1 MLPAHAACRYSSR
14 SAMAQELGR
23 ICSDTL
29 RVCCASVPV
38 SRHPY
43 LSPWPSYSINN
54 EGYLPAGRKKP
65 KAERILSLK
74 QEEEAPVDAC
84 CSISLA
90 APECAPSAPTSS
102 GEEPVQSYRFKSRRG
117 YSLQVKSI
125 SGTHERFHR
134 HSLTIHTPG
143 RSMYALTRTVRCTQF
158 CAVMPC
164 TAGGAAIC
172 FAARAAKARAAGAQ
186 GPIRST
192 LGHGPT

>member
-1 MLPAHAACRYSSR
+1 M
-14 SAMAQELGR
+14 
-23 ICSDTL
+23 
-29 RVCCASVPV
+29 
-38 SRHPY
+38 
-43 LSPWPSYSINN
+43 
-54 EGYLPAGRKKP
+54 
-65 KAERILSLK
+65 
-74 QEEEAPVDAC
+74 DAC

-102 GEEPVQSYRFKSRRG
+102 GEEPVQSNRFKSRRG

-192 LGHGPT
+192 LGHEPT